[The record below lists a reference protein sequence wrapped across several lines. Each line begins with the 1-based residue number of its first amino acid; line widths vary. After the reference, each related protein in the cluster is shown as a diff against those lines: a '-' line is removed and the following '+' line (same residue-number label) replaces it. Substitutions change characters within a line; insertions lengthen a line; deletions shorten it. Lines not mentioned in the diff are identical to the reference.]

1 MRTLLFM
8 LALSAVAC
16 TSQSI
21 KPVQTSATPLAAAPA
36 ATAPVAAAPAATTP
50 AATQYVSSTGQKLTQ
65 MQTSGDAT
73 TDDKRISDAK
83 KAGYKLVNTNG
94 EELFCRTDPIIGSR
108 VQKQTTCMTAKQ
120 LDDMHEQLRLG
131 LTKLPGQAAPNV
143 SGK

>member
-21 KPVQTSATPLAAAPA
+21 KPVQTTATPV
-36 ATAPVAAAPAATTP
+36 ATAAPVAASAPV
-50 AATQYVSSTGQKLTQ
+50 ATQYISPTGAKLTE
-65 MQTSGDAT
+65 MSTTGNAT